1 MKGGIRQMESG
12 TLTQTASDL
21 GQVQSGTSAFRRTNV
36 AFFAAGF
43 VTFVTLYDVQ
53 PLLPEFAQEFGVSPA
68 LSSLPL
74 SVSTATLAIAMLIA
88 GTLSETT
95 GRKQI
100 MTTALLL
107 TSMLAFFTAF
117 CHTFSSLLIVRLL
130 QGLVL
135 AGLPAVAMAYLAEEL
150 DSSALGSAM
159 GLYISGNAIGG
170 MTGRIFTAAMTDLVS
185 WRLALGIIGT
195 LCLVGS
201 GIFAWSLPAS
211 HLPRRPFAARYLFSS
226 LASHLKSPGLLSLYA
241 IAFLVMGG
249 FVTLYNYLTFR
260 LLAQP
265 YNLSQWHVS
274 LIFIVYLLGSLSA
287 SIMGGFVNRFG
298 RTNLMRTSLAIMALG
313 VALTMTVKL
322 WIIVCG
328 VALFTVGFF
337 GAHSIASSWVGRQAQ
352 TARAQ
357 ASALYLF
364 FYYLGSSISGTLGG
378 ACWSHGGWAA
388 VAGLI
393 ALLVTTAFVVT
404 FYLPGRIMAA
414 AASPATSQ

>member
-1 MKGGIRQMESG
+1 MESS
-12 TLTQTASDL
+12 TLTETAPAL

-74 SVSTATLAIAMLIA
+74 SVSTATLAVAMLVA

-100 MTTALLL
+100 MTAALLL
-107 TSMLAFFTAF
+107 TSLLALFTAF
-117 CHTFSSLLIVRLL
+117 CHTFPSLLLVRLL
-130 QGLVL
+130 QGMVL

-185 WRLALGIIGT
+185 WRLALGIIGV

-201 GIFAWSLPAS
+201 AIFAWSLPPS

-260 LLAQP
+260 LLGQP

-287 SIMGGFVNRFG
+287 GIMGSLVNRFG
-298 RTNLMRTSLAIMALG
+298 RTPLLKTSLTAMAAG
-313 VALTMTVKL
+313 VLLTLATHLLV
-322 WIIVCG
+322 IVLG

-364 FYYLGSSISGTLGG
+364 FYYLGSSISGTVGG
-378 ACWSHGGWAA
+378 ACWSYGSWHAVVALIVLLLLLAFWVTSALPNIAA
-388 VAGLI
+388 KHSA
-393 ALLVTTAFVVT
+393 
-404 FYLPGRIMAA
+404 
-414 AASPATSQ
+414 